1 MTDLTADL
9 TRICEADNAQAD
21 HTPASVAR
29 ALYLQRRV
37 TALEQQNQALRS
49 RVEYAELVADRALD
63 FHTGTGQ
70 LGPLKD
76 AMESYAASKGYAP
89 ADIEWD
95 FT

>member
-9 TRICEADNAQAD
+9 TRICDQDNAAGD
-21 HTPASVAR
+21 IHKPVAR

-49 RVEYAELVADRALD
+49 RVEYAELVADRCLD
-63 FHTGTGQ
+63 FHTGGQ
-70 LGPLKD
+70 IGPLKD
-76 AMESYAASKGYAP
+76 AMESYAASKGYTP
-89 ADIEWD
+89 PDIEWD